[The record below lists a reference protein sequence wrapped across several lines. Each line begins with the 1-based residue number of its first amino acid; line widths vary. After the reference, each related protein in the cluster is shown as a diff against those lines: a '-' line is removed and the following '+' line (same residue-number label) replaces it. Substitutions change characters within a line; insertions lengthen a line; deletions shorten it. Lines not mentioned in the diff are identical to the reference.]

1 MSLALGKKPKAFK
14 LDASGGETISLA
26 DLAGKWTVLYFYPRD
41 NTPGCTTE
49 AQNFRDAMEEIR
61 SLGAEVYGISRDS
74 IASHE
79 KFIEKHDLNFQLL
92 SDPDAKMIEAYG
104 AWGEKVLYGK
114 RSMGIIRSTVI
125 LDPKGKVAAHFPKVR
140 VKGHVD
146 AVVEK
151 LRELIE
157 VEG

>member
-1 MSLALGKKPKAFK
+1 MSLTIGKKAKDFK
-14 LDASGGETISLA
+14 LDASGGGTISLS
-26 DLAGKWTVLYFYPRD
+26 DLAGKWAVLYFYPRD

-49 AQNFRDAMEEIR
+49 AQNFRDVMDEIR
-61 SLGAEVYGISRDS
+61 GLGAEVYGISRDTIS
-74 IASHE
+74 SHD

-92 SDPDAKMIEAYG
+92 SDPDTKMIEAYG

-125 LDPKGKVAAHFPKVR
+125 LDPEGKVAAVFPKVR
-140 VKGHVD
+140 VKGHVE

-151 LRELIE
+151 LREL
-157 VEG
+157 VEAGG

>member
-1 MSLALGKKPKAFK
+1 MSLSIGKKAKAFK
-14 LDASGGETISLA
+14 LASTSGETISLG
-26 DLAGKWTVLYFYPRD
+26 DLAGKWTILYFYPRD

-61 SLGAEVYGISRDS
+61 ELGAEVYGISRDT

-79 KFIEKHDLNFQLL
+79 KFIQKQDLNFELL

-104 AWGEKVLYGK
+104 AFGEKVLYGK

-125 LDPKGKVAAHFPKVR
+125 LDPEGKVAASFPKVR
-140 VKGHVD
+140 VKGHVE

-151 LRELIE
+151 LREL
-157 VEG
+157 VQARG

>member
-1 MSLALGKKPKAFK
+1 MSLTIGKKPKAFK
-14 LDASGGETISLA
+14 LEASGGGTISLA
-26 DLAGKWTVLYFYPRD
+26 DLAGKWTILYFYPRD

-49 AQNFRDAMEEIR
+49 AHNFRDAQAEIEA
-61 SLGAEVYGISRDS
+61 LGAEVYGISRDS

-79 KFIEKHDLNFQLL
+79 KFIEKHGLNFRLL

-104 AWGEKVLYGK
+104 AFGEKVLYGK

-125 LDPKGKVAAHFPKVR
+125 LDPDNKVAAHFPKVR

-146 AVVEK
+146 AVIEK
-151 LRELIE
+151 LREL
-157 VEG
+157 VEARG